1 MKLKI
6 NTCYYWRSGDYT
18 VYTCFST
25 KHVLP
30 CWILQIE
37 YLASK
42 SGILCFSGWI
52 PDSML
57 LVSTW
62 ILTKIQALQKYQKV
76 TTRTLPLQLIIGIK
90 CKYISLQTEVRQKRM
105 VTVGKSVIYRIL
117 WVEHKDNLSLCLP
130 QSKVPSFVPYVDR
143 N

>member
-6 NTCYYWRSGDYT
+6 NTCYYWSVYISGDYT
-18 VYTCFST
+18 VLVFQRSMFYP
-25 KHVLP
+25 VGYY
-30 CWILQIE
+30 IQIE

-62 ILTKIQALQKYQKV
+62 ILTKIQVSSPANI
-76 TTRTLPLQLIIGIK
+76 P
-90 CKYISLQTEVRQKRM
+90 
-105 VTVGKSVIYRIL
+105 KS
-117 WVEHKDNLSLCLP
+117 DS
-130 QSKVPSFVPYVDR
+130 
-143 N
+143 